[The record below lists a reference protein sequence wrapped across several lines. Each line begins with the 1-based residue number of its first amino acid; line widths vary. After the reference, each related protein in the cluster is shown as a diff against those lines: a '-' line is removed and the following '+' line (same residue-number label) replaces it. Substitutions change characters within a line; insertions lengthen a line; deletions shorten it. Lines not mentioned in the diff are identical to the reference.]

1 MERGYGKHQLVVDVY
16 VDEENMIQ
24 KLMELSDRANE
35 VSALAKTLIQDLRQG
50 RPEEPQNRP

>member
-1 MERGYGKHQLVVDVY
+1 MERGYRKHQLVIDVY

>member
-1 MERGYGKHQLVVDVY
+1 MERGYGKHQLVIDVY

-35 VSALAKTLIQDLRQG
+35 VSALAKILIQDLRQG

>member
-35 VSALAKTLIQDLRQG
+35 VSALAKTLIQDLRQR

>member
-1 MERGYGKHQLVVDVY
+1 MERGYRKHQLVVDVY

>member
-1 MERGYGKHQLVVDVY
+1 MERGYGKHQLVFDVY

>member
-50 RPEEPQNRP
+50 RLEEPQNRP

>member
-35 VSALAKTLIQDLRQG
+35 VSALAKTLIQDLPQE

>member
-1 MERGYGKHQLVVDVY
+1 MY